1 MKFGP
6 VPLEEAEGAILAH
19 STVVGGK
26 RFRKARVLSAEDI
39 AAMRDA
45 GLKDIIVAVLAED
58 DIEEN
63 AAAERLASGLSF
75 AGIEAKPAATG
86 RVNLHATV
94 SGLFTVDR
102 QLIDS
107 INLVDPDI
115 TIATMPPFAPMVEGQ
130 MVATIKIIPFAV
142 SQGVLERALALGRG
156 REAFRMH
163 PYKPFRVGVVQTVLP
178 SIKGS
183 VLDKTLQVTEERL
196 GRTGS
201 TISGEIRTPH
211 AAPDVA
217 RAIEQLAGASD
228 MVLVFGASAM
238 SDPDEDVIPAA
249 IRASGGVVHRSGMPV
264 DPGNLFVLGER
275 QGKPV
280 LGAPGCA
287 RSPKLNGFDWV
298 LDRLVTG
305 IPVTN
310 EDIAGMGVG
319 GLLMEIPTRP
329 QPRELASAKGEA
341 REVLPKVPV
350 VLLAAGRS
358 SRMGGPNKLLALF
371 GSKPLARLSAER
383 ALASKANGVTV
394 VTGHQGERVKNALAG
409 LRVTFAENP
418 HFAEGLSTSLKAGVS
433 ALADDVAGVLVV
445 LGDMPGVSSSDLD
458 RLIDAFR
465 ASGGR
470 SVVRASHDGRR
481 GNPVILPRSLFA
493 AVSRLEGDTG
503 ARHLVE
509 AEGLDIIDVEI
520 GAGAFVDVDTREA
533 LADAGGVLQD

>member
-6 VPLEEAEGAILAH
+6 VPLREAEGAILAH
-19 STVVGGK
+19 STVVGD
-26 RFRKARVLSAEDI
+26 RRLRKARVLSAEDI
-39 AAMRDA
+39 AAMRAA
-45 GLKDIIVAVLAED
+45 GLKEVTVAVLAAD
-58 DIEEN
+58 DVEEN

-94 SGLFTVDR
+94 SGVFTVDK

-107 INLVDPDI
+107 INLVDPGI

-130 MVATIKIIPFAV
+130 MVATIKIIPFAI
-142 SQGVLERALALGRG
+142 SESVLTRALELGWN

-163 PYKPFRVGVVQTVLP
+163 PYRPFRVGVVQTMLP
-178 SIKGS
+178 SIKNS
-183 VLDKTLQVTEERL
+183 VLDKTLRVTEERL

-201 TISGEIRTPH
+201 SISGEIRTPH
-211 AAPDVA
+211 AAADVA
-217 RAIEQLAGASD
+217 RAIEQLSDDSD

-249 IRASGGVVHRSGMPV
+249 IRAAGGIVHRSGMPV

-275 QGKPV
+275 DGKSV

-298 LDRLVTG
+298 LDRLMTG

-329 QPRELASAKGEA
+329 QPRELASGKGEA
-341 REVLPKVPV
+341 KQVALKVPV

-371 GSKPLARLSAER
+371 GGKPLARQSAER
-383 ALASKANGVTV
+383 ALASKANGVIV
-394 VTGHQGERVKNALAG
+394 VTGHQAERVKDALAG
-409 LRVTFAENP
+409 LNAVFVENP
-418 HFAEGLSTSLKAGVS
+418 HFGEGLSTSLKAGVS
-433 ALADDVAGVLVV
+433 ALADDASGVLVM
-445 LGDMPGVSSSDLD
+445 LGDMPGVSPADLD

-465 ASGGR
+465 SSGGR

-493 AVSRLEGDTG
+493 AVSHLEGDTG

-509 AEGLDIIDVEI
+509 AEGLDVIDVEI
-520 GAGAFVDVDTREA
+520 GVGAFVDVDTREA